1 MVSNQQN
8 TTIFEYHS
16 FENIKDLHVDFRKKP
31 MKLDFAEKQMITS
44 SLAIHLKLRFC
55 NRAYLSM

>member
-1 MVSNQQN
+1 
-8 TTIFEYHS
+8 
-16 FENIKDLHVDFRKKP
+16 

-55 NRAYLSM
+55 NKSLIYM